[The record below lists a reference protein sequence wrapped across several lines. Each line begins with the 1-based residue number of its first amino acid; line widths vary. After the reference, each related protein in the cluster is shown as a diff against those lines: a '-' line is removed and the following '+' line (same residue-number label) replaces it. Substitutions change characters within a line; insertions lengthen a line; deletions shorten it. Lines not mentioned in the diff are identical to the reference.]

1 MSFIYKNVLR
11 LHFLEAF
18 FISVGSLLSLVF
30 VHVAVA
36 MKAQNQWTPFNLSV
50 IIKKVEYNNTLGTCI
65 LWWYILHQH
74 TYILTLS
81 HSCMICKC
89 IINWTDLTTRLLW
102 SLQGL
107 FHVYIKLNR
116 MYRRAAKQKSG
127 QMYVVYL
134 IIQEC
139 KLDKILLYQYVEN
152 SQQAREVVNPR

>member
-1 MSFIYKNVLR
+1 
-11 LHFLEAF
+11 
-18 FISVGSLLSLVF
+18 
-30 VHVAVA
+30 
-36 MKAQNQWTPFNLSV
+36 
-50 IIKKVEYNNTLGTCI
+50 
-65 LWWYILHQH
+65 
-74 TYILTLS
+74 
-81 HSCMICKC
+81 MICKC
-89 IINWTDLTTRLLW
+89 IIIWTDLTTRLFW

-107 FHVYIKLNR
+107 FHVYIKLNQ